1 MPDPS
6 NWKSRCT
13 ATCVQVSKV
22 ELGSKNRKE
31 VIALVVLGVIGSI
44 TTARMFLSSSVP
56 PPVAG
61 QQIASTSTAK
71 PAMQRTASGKFVKV
85 TEPRL
90 DPTLDLDQL
99 RQNEQIKYAGNA
111 RNIFV
116 AGSPVPEDNGTTDH
130 RKNKPEPPP
139 VPVVPPPPP
148 IELKFFGFANKPGEA
163 KKIFLSHGED
173 IFIASEGDIVNRRY
187 RVLHIS
193 PASVDIEDVLN
204 NNRQSIP
211 LTQG

>member
-1 MPDPS
+1 
-6 NWKSRCT
+6 
-13 ATCVQVSKV
+13 V
-22 ELGSKNRKE
+22 ELGTKNRKE
-31 VIALVVLGVIGSI
+31 VIVLIVLGAIGLI
-44 TTARMFLSSSVP
+44 TTARWIFSSP
-56 PPVAG
+56 
-61 QQIASTSTAK
+61 ASPAAAPTQAANTNAAK
-71 PAMQRTASGKFVKV
+71 PAMRRNALGKMERVA
-85 TEPRL
+85 EPRL

-99 RQNEQIKYAGNA
+99 RQSEQIKYAGNG

-116 AGSPVPEDNGTTDH
+116 AGSPIPVDSGATDR
-130 RKNKPEPPP
+130 RKKIEAPA
-139 VPVVPPPPP
+139 VAVVPPPPP

-163 KKIFLSHGED
+163 KRIFLSHGED

-193 PASVDIEDVLN
+193 PAAVDIEDVLN